1 MKNKFFRRNKISYC
15 IICSFPFLFLQM
27 AGATDTHISGEV
39 TTPVTVNDGDTL
51 YVDSGAYV
59 HTTGT
64 EINTEGNTS
73 LYIDGTV
80 GNSSGSLTDYD
91 SSITTTGDT
100 YINIGDSGVVLS
112 NESRGT
118 AITTSGETVIDNAG
132 DIGLIDFENNKTVSY
147 GIVSHGDVTINNT
160 SSGIISGSS
169 GAIVNVDGNI
179 GVNNDGGIYSSING
193 SGVEILQS
201 TTSASIN
208 NSSSGVISG
217 AYAGVLMDASHGH
230 MLVTNEG
237 EIVATRGDM
246 IGGGYGIYVE
256 QGSADIVNNGVI
268 IGAEN
273 PDGSGELSSIYLSTS
288 GNTVTLGTGSQVYG
302 SIKSVN
308 TNNTISLNGTGAE
321 DDDILGFDSLT
332 MNGDNWVLSGDIQIT
347 GNSDSALH
355 VENGQ
360 LTISGTVENSGGTLI
375 DSGSTLIAAN
385 INALG
390 DGNVDNSGQLVLDA
404 GAFNLTQQNITTHSG
419 GSLDIASGSTLQ
431 VDTLNQEQGS
441 ELDVYLNMP
450 VSTPIITA
458 EQVNLDGTLN
468 IAGIS
473 GVPEAKSVTIID
485 AEQPINGNFDNLTIA
500 GMSSDQVDFIDV
512 DGGIDAADNTKYDL
526 SFGLSWYAGSYT
538 SAKPASGTFTLLNPD
553 YSFTVD
559 VALNDTDPGAGSDW
573 DGRSLTKDGAGTL
586 ILSADNT
593 YSGTTDV
600 KEGALWLTDT
610 GVIGAEGSQQFVNVD
625 SDAAFGGSGTV
636 NGNVNNQGE
645 LSFGDGTAPSTLTIN
660 GSVTNSGSIASGGS
674 TPGNTLAI
682 NGDYTGDN
690 GSLTLNTALGDD
702 TSATDKL
709 VVTGNTSGNT
719 TLYINNVGGT
729 GALTDKGIEVVD
741 VGGESDGTFTQG
753 NQVEIGLYEYRLYE
767 DNGDWY
773 LRSEETGGGTQ
784 YRADI
789 GAYLGNQWMA
799 RSLQMQTLYDRE
811 GSQYRS
817 ADGNVWAR
825 FKAGDAQSQAAHGN
839 IDMTNN
845 YSQFQLGSDILT
857 WNYGEHSLVAGVMGS
872 YINADTHSDGN
883 RGADGSQFSAKGNV
897 DGYNMGLYATWF
909 ADAKSHSGMYI
920 DSWYQYGIYDN
931 TVDNGDSGST
941 SYDSTANA
949 ISLEA
954 GWRQDVILSQGKTLS
969 LTPQAQIVWQQY
981 NADGVK
987 DSNGTHIDGQ
997 DSHSWTTRL
1006 GLRADSKLQKGNGVI
1021 QPFIEANWLHTSDDT
1036 AVSFDDAEV
1045 KQDLPA
1051 NRGELKAGI
1060 QVNVNQQW
1068 SVTGQV
1074 AGQKGGNDYSDLNG
1088 SLNLSYRW

>member
-1 MKNKFFRRNKISYC
+1 
-15 IICSFPFLFLQM
+15 M
-27 AGATDTHISGEV
+27 ASAADTHISGEV

-51 YVDSGAYV
+51 YVDSGAYI
-59 HTTGT
+59 HTGGT
-64 EINTEGNTS
+64 EINAEGNTS
-73 LYIDGTV
+73 LYVDGTV
-80 GNSSGSLTDYD
+80 GNSSGSSTDYD
-91 SSITTTGDT
+91 SSIMATGNT
-100 YINIGDSGVVLS
+100 YINIGSDGAVLA
-112 NESRGT
+112 NYGHGT
-118 AITTSGETVIDNAG
+118 SITTSGETVIDNYG
-132 DIGLIDFENNKTVSY
+132 NIGLIDLEEKHASY
-147 GIVSHGDVTINNT
+147 IGIKSYDNTIINNA
-160 SSGIISGSS
+160 SSGIIDGTGDAIAGVSG
-169 GAIVNVDGNI
+169 NME
-179 GVNNDGGIYSSING
+179 VNNDGSIQSITNGAGVDVALNSSF
-193 SGVEILQS
+193 
-201 TTSASIN
+201 ASIN
-208 NSSSGVISG
+208 NSGSGVISG
-217 AYAGVLMDASHGH
+217 EYVGVLVNASNAHAI
-230 MLVTNEG
+230 VTNNG
-237 EIVATRGDM
+237 EIAATSNHI

-256 QGSADIVNNGVI
+256 RGSADIVNNGVI
-268 IGAEN
+268 SGAEN
-273 PDGSGELSSIYLSTS
+273 KDGSGVLSSIYLSTS

-308 TNNTISLNGTGAE
+308 TNNTIALNGTGTE

-332 MNGDNWVLSGDIQIT
+332 MNGDSWALSGDIQIT

-355 VENGQ
+355 VESGQ
-360 LTISGTVENSGGTLI
+360 LILSGTVENAGGTMI

-390 DGNVDNSGQLVLDA
+390 SGDVDNSGQLVLDA

-419 GSLDIASGSTLQ
+419 GALDIATGSTLQ
-431 VDTLNQEQGS
+431 VDTLTQEQGS

-450 VSTPIITA
+450 VSEPIITA
-458 EQVNLDGTLN
+458 QQVNLDGTLN

-473 GVPEAKSVTIID
+473 GVPEAQSVTIID
-485 AEQPINGNFDNLTIA
+485 ASQPINGNFDNLTIA
-500 GMSSDQVDFIDV
+500 GMNKDQVDFIDV

-538 SAKPASGTFTLLNPD
+538 SVEPASGTFTLLNPD
-553 YSFTVD
+553 YAFTVD
-559 VALNDTDPGAGSDW
+559 VALNDTDPGASTDW

-610 GVIGAEGSQQFVNVD
+610 GVIGAEGSQQLVNVD
-625 SDAAFGGSGTV
+625 SGAVFGGSGTV
-636 NGNVNNQGE
+636 NGNVNNQGA
-645 LSFGDGTAPSTLTIN
+645 LSFGDDTSPSTLTIN
-660 GSVTNSGSIASGGS
+660 GSVTNSGNIASGGS
-674 TPGNTLAI
+674 TPGNTLVI

-702 TSATDKL
+702 NSATDKL

-719 TLYINNVGGT
+719 TLYIKNAGGT
-729 GALTDKGIEVVD
+729 GALTDNGIEVVD
-741 VGGESDGTFTQG
+741 VGGESEGTFTQG

-817 ADGNVWAR
+817 ADGSMWAR

-845 YSQFQLGSDILT
+845 YSQFQLGSDLLT
-857 WNYGEHSLVAGVMGS
+857 WNYGEQSFVAGVMGS

-883 RGADGSQFSAKGNV
+883 RGADGSQFGAKGNV
-897 DGYNMGLYATWF
+897 DGYNLGLYATWF

-920 DSWYQYGIYDN
+920 DSWYQYGTYDN

-941 SYDSTANA
+941 NYDSTANA

-954 GWRQDVILSQGKTLS
+954 GWRQDVALSQGKTLS
-969 LTPQAQIVWQQY
+969 LTPQAQIVWQKY